1 MRRRSHRHQEGDP
14 TELNITA
21 FMNLM
26 VALVPFL
33 LVTAVFSQVSVH
45 DLNLPPISNTPTIE
59 EPLKKP
65 IVLEIMLYK
74 KRMELVDRQ
83 SGPLKVYPNID
94 GKYDFAGLVST
105 LKAVKLRFPEVNDIT
120 VLLEQDTPYDALIQT
135 MDNIR
140 ITTQEQDGEVV
151 KVELFP
157 EISIGD
163 APPDVAATTP
173 AVQGVQP

>member
-1 MRRRSHRHQEGDP
+1 MRRRSNRHHGDP

-45 DLNLPPISNTPTIE
+45 DLNLPPISNTPALE
-59 EPLKKP
+59 EPAKKP
-65 IVLEIMLYK
+65 IVLEVILYK
-74 KRMELVDRQ
+74 NRMELVDRQ
-83 SGPLKVYPNID
+83 SGPLKVYPNTN
-94 GKYDFAGLVST
+94 GSYDFPALVST
-105 LKAVKLRFPEVNDIT
+105 LKAVKLRFPEVTDIT

-140 ITTQEQDGEVV
+140 ITTQEQDGKPV

-157 EISIGD
+157 DISIGD
-163 APPDVAATTP
+163 APPDVAAT
-173 AVQGVQP
+173 AVQGVSP

>member
-1 MRRRSHRHQEGDP
+1 MRRRSHRHHGDP

-45 DLNLPPISNTPTIE
+45 DLNLPPISNTPTMEDPI
-59 EPLKKP
+59 KKP
-65 IVLEIMLYK
+65 IVLEVILYK
-74 KRMELVDRQ
+74 NRMELVDRQ
-83 SGPLKVYPNID
+83 TGPLKVYPNID
-94 GKYDFAGLVST
+94 GKYDYAGLVST
-105 LKAVKLRFPEVNDIT
+105 LKAVKVRFPEVTDIT

-135 MDNIR
+135 MDNLR
-140 ITTQEQDGEVV
+140 ITTQEQEGKVV

-163 APPDVAATTP
+163 APPDTATAAP
-173 AVQGVQP
+173 AAQGAPQ